1 MSMTRT
7 KDQDSL
13 IKIYLAGF
21 LRAPEM
27 GGYDYWSQQLAA
39 GKTIEQVA
47 NTIFALPVV
56 QGIYP
61 AGLSDSNFVSQIYQ
75 NVFGR
80 SADAAGQAYW
90 QGELAAGKGR
100 GQLVL
105 NMIDAG
111 LNTADGT
118 QGKAYITNR
127 YIGAQYAVEQQ
138 YNNASEINPDA
149 LRTAMA
155 GLGETPASLGDYSNA
170 IKSLA
175 QGGGGARLIYS
186 AGSLVESPDNDGSIA
201 APLVITVQGDTFKG
215 AIGAKLGG
223 VTNVPAGLTAMLIKT
238 SDLTASLTL
247 TGKAASHLAA
257 SSTANLTI
265 TFSAADF
272 TGEGSVAI
280 NGLVRNDIAIR
291 FHDASLAEN
300 SGTLTGWGVLP
311 SSLLV
316 DLSTD
321 TLTLNGKVA
330 TLQSGQIAN
339 ATHVDLSTTAP
350 AAATTTGKST
360 TATTVTTTQKGDA
373 QGNTLSGSGYGGL
386 IEGRGGDDTLIGGG
400 GIDRIKFAA
409 TASDNGNDTIK
420 SFILGAG
427 GDILDFSAFLN
438 KTGTANLAA
447 RDADD
452 PASTDNAWAN
462 GDVLSVQGNGLA
474 TPADIAALFGSGVT
488 YAAPTN
494 ARKAV
499 LVSTDLTGHASIWY
513 ITNQTD
519 VTNITSNEV
528 QQVATLEGVNNILL
542 VGFAASNFA

>member
-47 NTIFALPVV
+47 NTIFTLPIV

-61 AGLSDSNFVSQIYQ
+61 GSLTDSDFVGQIYQ

-80 SADAAGQAYW
+80 SADTAGQAYW
-90 QGELAAGKGR
+90 LGQLAGGKGR
-100 GQLVL
+100 GKLVL
-105 NMIDAG
+105 DMIDAG

-118 QGKAYITNR
+118 PGKAYITNR

-138 YNNASEINPDA
+138 HSNATEINPEA

-155 GLGETPASLGDYSNA
+155 GLGETPAGLGAYSNT
-170 IKSLA
+170 IKALA
-175 QGGGGARLIYS
+175 QGGGVARLIYS
-186 AGSLVESPDNDGSIA
+186 AGSLAESPDNDGSIA

-215 AIGAKLGG
+215 AIGAKLGS
-223 VTNVPAGLTAMLIKT
+223 VANVPAGLTATLTKT
-238 SDLTASLTL
+238 SDLTATLAL

-257 SSTANLTI
+257 SSIANLTI
-265 TFSAADF
+265 SFSAADF
-272 TGEGSVAI
+272 TGGGSVVI

-300 SGTLTGWGVLP
+300 SGTLTGQGILP

-316 DLSTD
+316 DLATD

-330 TLQSGQIAN
+330 PLQSGQIAN
-339 ATHVDLSTTAP
+339 ANHVDLSATAP
-350 AAATTTGKST
+350 AA
-360 TATTVTTTQKGDA
+360 TATPSKGTATITTTQRGDA
-373 QGNTLSGSGYGGL
+373 QGNTLAGSGYGGL

-400 GIDRIKFAA
+400 GIDRIKFAS

-420 SFILGAG
+420 SFTLGTG

-438 KTGTANLAA
+438 KTGTANLTV
-447 RDADD
+447 RDAAD
-452 PASTDNAWAN
+452 PASIDNPWAN
-462 GDVLSVQGNGLA
+462 GDVLSVQGNGLS
-474 TPADIAALFGSGVT
+474 TPADIAALFGSGLT

-519 VTNITSNEV
+519 VTNVTDNEV
-528 QQVATLEGVNNILL
+528 QQVATLENINNILL
-542 VGFAASNFA
+542 VGFAAGNFA